1 MEILPIFSFLT
12 GVISILTPCIIPIL
26 PLFVT
31 FCLNTKRKIEFI
43 SFVCGFISIFL
54 LVIILTAF
62 FTSVLYS
69 YIAYVRIFS
78 SILLMI
84 IGILLLRKQSI
95 NFSIK
100 AKEFNNALV
109 NAFIF
114 GLLTCISW
122 SPCFGPYL
130 ISLISLIVNTN
141 NVTYAL
147 FNIILYCVGFSLTLI
162 ILSIILSRI
171 DMQKLATKSRHISK
185 IFAIIIII
193 TSLNL
198 LLSSIKV
205 IL

>member
-31 FCLNTKRKIEFI
+31 FCLNTKRKMELFSFI
-43 SFVCGFISIFL
+43 CGFISIFL

-62 FTSVLYS
+62 FTSALYS
-69 YIAYVRIFS
+69 YIVYVRIFS

-84 IGILLLRKQSI
+84 IGILLLINHSM

-100 AKEFNNALV
+100 AKEFNNTLA
-109 NAFIF
+109 NSFIF

-147 FNIILYCVGFSLTLI
+147 FNIILYCVGFSLTLT
-162 ILSIILSRI
+162 ILSILLSRI
-171 DMQKLATKSRHISK
+171 DLEKLARKSKYISK
-185 IFAIIIII
+185 IFAIIIIL
-193 TSLNL
+193 TSANL
-198 LLSSIKV
+198 LLSSINV